1 MHPEAQLEALRVEHD
16 RLDDVIQREARR
28 PGTDDLH
35 LAELKRE
42 KLRLKDAILDMQK
55 GSVTIN

>member
-16 RLDDVIQREARR
+16 RLDDVIKREARR

-35 LAELKRE
+35 LRELKRE
-42 KLRLKDAILDMQK
+42 KLRLKDEILEMQREP
-55 GSVTIN
+55 VTIN